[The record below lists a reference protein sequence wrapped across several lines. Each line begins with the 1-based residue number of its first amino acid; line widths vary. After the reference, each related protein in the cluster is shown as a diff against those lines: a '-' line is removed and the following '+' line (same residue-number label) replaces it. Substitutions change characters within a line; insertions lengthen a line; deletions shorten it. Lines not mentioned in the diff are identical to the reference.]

1 MWSTDSLKWYVGGY
15 INMCYIMI
23 IHVFVL
29 LITIAIVSQ
38 IVIVIFK
45 LLFSTLQE
53 MHCKEAVVRI
63 LP

>member
-15 INMCYIMI
+15 ITSTQYVLYHNHGTMI
-23 IHVFVL
+23 IHVFMWHPV

-45 LLFSTLQE
+45 
-53 MHCKEAVVRI
+53 
-63 LP
+63 